1 MEVKKFNKQ
10 TDYDELCNWWEDWG
24 LPIHPKEALS
34 ENGIVISKDGINIC
48 SGFIYSTDSYITW
61 FEFVIINKKTTKQQ
75 REGVLVKLLDCMVEK
90 AKSMGF
96 KIIMCFGL
104 EEQDKVSPVL
114 VKWRKENIG
123 DMTVKNISHHY
134 KIIN

>member
-1 MEVKKFNKQ
+1 
-10 TDYDELCNWWEDWG
+10 
-24 LPIHPKEALS
+24 
-34 ENGIVISKDGINIC
+34 
-48 SGFIYSTDSYITW
+48 
-61 FEFVIINKKTTKQQ
+61 
-75 REGVLVKLLDCMVEK
+75 MVTK

>member
-10 TDYDELCNWWEDWG
+10 TDYEELCGWWEDWG

-34 ENGIVISKDGINIC
+34 ENGIVISKDGVNVC

-61 FEFVIINKKTTKQQ
+61 FEFVTINKKTTKQQ
-75 REGVLVKLLDCMVEK
+75 RKGVLVKLLDCMVTK

-104 EEQDKVSPVL
+104 EEQDKTSPIL
-114 VKWRKENIG
+114 TKWRKENIG
-123 DMTVKNISHHY
+123 DMTVENISHHY